1 MKIAATLPQMDQSE
15 GIALRLP
22 MVFDVRN
29 ATIRDAMQAI
39 EVGSA
44 NAAFAIEENGVLVGV
59 VTDGDI
65 RRALLAGSALVDPVY
80 PLVRSDPVTASPSE
94 SRSSVLDLMQS
105 RGISQVPVVDRSGQV
120 VAIHLLRELIGRINR
135 PNWAVVMAG
144 GRGTR
149 LRPVTD
155 SIPKPMVT
163 VAGRPILERIL
174 NHLVGYGIQ
183 EIILSVGYLA
193 QVIEDHFGDGSSYGC
208 TIRYVRE
215 DADRPLGTGGS
226 LGLVRESVGIPRHP
240 ILVLNGDLVTQF
252 SVSAFLEHHSRT
264 KSMVSVGILSYCH
277 QIPYGVLDLDQHGD
291 VKHVTEKP
299 IRKETV
305 SGGMYV
311 IEPTVLEQVSEG
323 ESVPMTQILEDCIHR
338 GERVS
343 TWIIDQDWLDVG
355 HPEEL
360 LRARGHNK

>member
-1 MKIAATLPQMDQSE
+1 MEIAATLRQMDQSR

-22 MVFDVRN
+22 MVFEVRN

-39 EVGSA
+39 QVGSA
-44 NAAFAIEENGVLVGV
+44 NAAFAIDENDVLVGL

-80 PLVRSDPVTASPSE
+80 PLVRSEPVTASPSE

-105 RGISQVPVVDRSGQV
+105 RGISQVPVVDQRGQV

-135 PNWAVVMAG
+135 PNWAVVLAG

-149 LRPVTD
+149 LRPVTET
-155 SIPKPMVT
+155 IPKPMVT
-163 VAGRPILERIL
+163 VAGRPILERIV

-183 EIILSVGYLA
+183 EIVLSVGYLA

-208 TIRYVRE
+208 RIRYVRE
-215 DADRPLGTGGS
+215 DADKPLGTAGS
-226 LGLVRESVGIPRHP
+226 LGLVRESLGIPKRP
-240 ILVLNGDLVTQF
+240 VLVLNGDLVTQF
-252 SVSAFLEHHSRT
+252 SVSAFLEHHSGT
-264 KSMVSVGILSYCH
+264 KSVVSVGSLSYRH
-277 QIPYGVLDLDQHGD
+277 QIPYGVLDLDQHGN
-291 VKHVTEKP
+291 VKQVVEKP
-299 IRKETV
+299 IRQETV

-311 IEPTVLEQVSEG
+311 IEPSVLERVPAG
-323 ESVPMTQILEDCIHR
+323 EFVPMTQILENCIHR

-343 TWIIDQDWLDVG
+343 TWTIDQDWLDVG
-355 HPEEL
+355 RPEEL
-360 LRARGHNK
+360 LRARGHNE